1 MTDDQITQAA
11 QLIAQGDFMEAM
23 KIFENFI
30 ESNPDDPAG
39 YHGWAEAALFE
50 IQVNG
55 NFDEKGNDRINEG
68 QVMRI
73 LQTSFIDGSRK
84 PRIFGIPRQ
93 GVTRIRQNIDVCA

>member
-68 QVMRI
+68 QVAAYYRRLHRWI
-73 LQTSFIDGSRK
+73 QKT
-84 PRIFGIPRQ
+84 
-93 GVTRIRQNIDVCA
+93 QNIWHPTPRRY